1 MFLLKIETRF
11 VLPYNTS
18 CKMLH
23 IIKDLQSCL
32 DAEYELNGE
41 KYIRSGNSHILYI
54 YAHGSDKNSVWNI
67 LKPISN
73 NISCFSVDYLSE
85 AIKVAMEAGSNVYII
100 ANSCLWNYK
109 YKMGFTV
116 PTISFGPDETT
127 RLPFP
132 SESIEANLGK
142 ISDSFTKEFFL
153 EWIQELNQKYVK
165 HKNLFECY
173 DENGKI
179 IEVKNYR
186 IIQAS

>member
-1 MFLLKIETRF
+1 
-11 VLPYNTS
+11 
-18 CKMLH
+18 MLH

-32 DAEYELNGE
+32 DTECELNRE
-41 KYIRSGNSHILYI
+41 KYTRSGNSHILYI

-67 LKPISN
+67 LKPIN
-73 NISCFSVDYLSE
+73 NNSSCFSVDYLSE

-109 YKMGFTV
+109 YKMGFTI

-132 SESIEANLGK
+132 SESIEAKLER

-153 EWIQELNQKYVK
+153 EWIQKLNQEYMK

-179 IEVKNYR
+179 VEVKNYR